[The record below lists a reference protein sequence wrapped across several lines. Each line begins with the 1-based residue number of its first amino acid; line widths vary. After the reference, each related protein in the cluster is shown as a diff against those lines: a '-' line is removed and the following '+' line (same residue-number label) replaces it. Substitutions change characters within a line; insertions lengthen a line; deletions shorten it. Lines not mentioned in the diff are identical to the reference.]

1 MKTLRECTKEARVSG
16 YAIGHFNIS
25 DSNQLNAIAGAAR
38 EVGVPVVIG
47 LSEGERE
54 FIGGRKAVAMVR
66 AAREEFGIDIFLNAD
81 HAHEVKGCKN
91 AIDQGFDSV
100 IFDGTKLS
108 LEENI
113 EKTTEVVTY
122 AQASG
127 RDVIVESE
135 LGYIGTSSKL
145 LDDVPEDVVLDSL
158 PTAEDAVRFVE
169 QTGIDAL
176 APAVG
181 NLHGMLKGR
190 SNPSLQIS
198 LIEAIRAALPDID
211 LVLHGGS
218 GLTRED
224 FRSAIQAGMNV
235 VHINTQIRVAYRKGI
250 EGALKERPEEVAPYR
265 YLNAGR
271 DAVQQIVSERL
282 ELFSGKYR

>member
-1 MKTLRECTKEARVSG
+1 MKTLRECTTEAREEG
-16 YAIGHFNIS
+16 RAIGHFNIS
-25 DSNQLNAIAGAAR
+25 DSNQLNAIAAAAR
-38 EVGVPVVIG
+38 DVGSSVVIG

-54 FIGGRKAVAMVR
+54 FLGGRKAVAMIA

-81 HAHEVKGCKN
+81 HAHEVHSCKS
-91 AIDQGFDSV
+91 AIDVGFDSV

-108 LEENI
+108 LEDNI
-113 EKTTEVVTY
+113 AKTKEVVAY
-122 AQASG
+122 AKMSG

-158 PTAEDAVRFVE
+158 PTAEDAENFVAR
-169 QTGIDAL
+169 TGIDAL

-190 SNPSLQIS
+190 SNPSLQIN
-198 LIEAIRAALPDID
+198 LISAIRAVLPTTE

-218 GLTRED
+218 GLTRDD
-224 FRSAIQAGMNV
+224 FQAAIRAGMNV
-235 VHINTQIRVAYRKGI
+235 VHINTEIRVAYRKGI
-250 EGALKERPEEVAPYR
+250 ENALRERPDEVAPYR
-265 YLNAGR
+265 YLNQGR
-271 DAVQQIVSERL
+271 DAVQRIVTERL
-282 ELFSGKYR
+282 ELFTGKYQ

>member
-1 MKTLRECTKEARVSG
+1 MKTLRECTKEAREEGRAV
-16 YAIGHFNIS
+16 GHFNIS
-25 DSNQLNAIAGAAR
+25 DSNQLNAIAAAAR
-38 EVGVPVVIG
+38 EVDVPVVIG

-54 FIGGRKAVAMVR
+54 FVGGRKAVAMVA
-66 AAREEFGIDIFLNAD
+66 AAREEFGIDIFLNVD
-81 HAHEVKGCKN
+81 HAHEVDGCKS

-108 LEENI
+108 LEENMA
-113 EKTTEVVTY
+113 KTKAVVDY
-122 AQASG
+122 ARASG

-145 LDDVPEDVVLDSL
+145 LDDVPEDVVLDAL
-158 PTAEDAVRFVE
+158 PTAEDAEKFVKE
-169 QTGIDAL
+169 TGVDAL

-190 SNPSLQIS
+190 SNPSLQIP
-198 LIEAIRAALPDID
+198 LIQSIRAALPETD

-218 GLTRED
+218 GITPED
-224 FRSAIQAGMNV
+224 FQAAIQAGMNV
-235 VHINTQIRVAYRKGI
+235 VHINTEIRVAYRKGI
-250 EGALKERPEEVAPYR
+250 ERALEERPEEVAPYR
-265 YLNAGR
+265 YLNQGR
-271 DAVQQIVSERL
+271 DAVQQIVTERL